1 MPENQFVM
9 QVDRVGDGVQVRVY
23 GDLNGR
29 TTPRLRSLLNR
40 TVNAGAVEVCL
51 DLTHVAAFDAAALAA
66 MVTSGRR
73 LNEQHGCLVVRGL
86 SGLQGRLLEICDNAQ
101 IVKVTD

>member
-1 MPENQFVM
+1 MPEDQFAM
-9 QVDRVGDGVQVRVY
+9 QVDRVGNGVQVRVY
-23 GDLNGR
+23 GDLDER
-29 TTPRLRSLLNR
+29 TTRQFRMVLNR
-40 TVNAGAVEVCL
+40 AVNAGSAEVCL
-51 DLTHVAAFDAAALAA
+51 DLTHVEAFDTAALAA

-73 LNEQHGCLVVRGL
+73 LNDQHRQLTIRGL